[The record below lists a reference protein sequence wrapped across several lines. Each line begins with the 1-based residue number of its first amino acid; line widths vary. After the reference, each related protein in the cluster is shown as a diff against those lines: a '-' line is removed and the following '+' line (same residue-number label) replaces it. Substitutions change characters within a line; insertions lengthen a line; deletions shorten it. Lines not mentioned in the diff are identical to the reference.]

1 MFDFPLDILIGILS
15 RLPAKSLGQF
25 KSVSKYWLSL
35 ISSDDFIK
43 LHHRRALSDT
53 NTNHSRML
61 LRSSYSLHSINY
73 ESPSCY
79 EGVDDDDDDDDL
91 GAIVSLTDPRKE
103 ESFVEK
109 ESGSCYS
116 LIFFV
121 CFDDCILLWNPTN
134 EKTRVI
140 PDPLMPFSNGTRFY
154 GLGYD
159 FSIDDY
165 KMVRASRS
173 ISSNYV
179 SCQVFNLKTGSWR
192 TVQTAH
198 MSINDPD
205 IIGSFSNDAIHWI
218 VRHSSHDDGFNTR
231 EMVLSFDIKD
241 EIFMEIALP
250 NGGENEQSEF
260 WCLGDLKGCLYAV
273 YGGDDGVDTDVWVM
287 KEYGVESSW
296 SKVIKLD
303 WIRFGCDYGM
313 VPVCFTHEDDVV
325 IDLDSWDLVRF
336 NTKDNTIK
344 KFKKCSTDW
353 HLWVMYTE
361 SLVSPH
367 G

>member
-1 MFDFPLDILIGILS
+1 MYDLPRDILIDILS

-25 KSVSKYWLSL
+25 KSVSKYWLSF
-35 ISSDDFIK
+35 ISSEDFIK

-53 NTNHSRML
+53 NMNHSRVL

-79 EGVDDDDDDDDL
+79 EGIDDDENSR
-91 GAIVSLTDPRKE
+91 AIISLTDPRKK

-109 ESGSCYS
+109 ESGSCYG

-121 CFDDCILLWNPTN
+121 CFDECVLLWTPTT
-134 EKTRVI
+134 EKTRLI
-140 PDPLMPFSNGTRFY
+140 PGPVTPFPNATRFY

-165 KMVRASRS
+165 KMVNASRS
-173 ISSNYV
+173 ISSNSI
-179 SCQVFNLKTGSWR
+179 SCQVFNLKTGLWR
-192 TVQTAH
+192 TVQTTH

-205 IIGSFSNDAIHWI
+205 IIGSFSNGAIHWI
-218 VRHSSHDDGFNTR
+218 VRHSPHDDGFNKR
-231 EMVLSFDIKD
+231 EMILSFDIKD
-241 EIFMEIALP
+241 EIFMEIVLP

-273 YGGDDGVDTDVWVM
+273 YGGDNGVDMEMWVM
-287 KEYGVESSW
+287 KEYGIESSW

-313 VPVCFTHEDDVV
+313 RPVFFTHEDDVV
-325 IDLDSWDLVRF
+325 IDLDSWHLVRF
-336 NTKDNTIK
+336 NVKDNTIK
-344 KFKKCSTDW
+344 RFKKCSTDW
-353 HLWVMYTE
+353 HLWVVYYET
-361 SLVSPH
+361 LVSPY